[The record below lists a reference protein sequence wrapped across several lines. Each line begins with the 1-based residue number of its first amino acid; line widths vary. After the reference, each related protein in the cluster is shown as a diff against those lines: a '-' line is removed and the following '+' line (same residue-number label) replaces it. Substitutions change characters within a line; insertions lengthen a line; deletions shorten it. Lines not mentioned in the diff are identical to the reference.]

1 MIHIPVNLTLPGA
14 LRLVATAYLR
24 GQSVDGE
31 DADRLAA
38 ETNLVQCLPDARLNA
53 LHGLIILSP
62 LADTCT
68 LEARVSAASM
78 LRSLAG
84 DIERAS

>member
-1 MIHIPVNLTLPGA
+1 MIRIPVNLSFAGA

-24 GQSVDGE
+24 GQSVDAD

-38 ETNLVQCLPDARLNA
+38 ESGLVQCLADKRQNVM
-53 LHGLIILSP
+53 HGLLTLAP

-68 LEARVSAASM
+68 LQARVAAAST
-78 LRSLAG
+78 LRSIAS
-84 DIERAS
+84 DIERLA